1 MQSILSIVN
10 SPLLLNTG
18 ESAFLET
25 NISTISVLATPG
37 VDQRGGGGG
46 AWGGP
51 WPNVEVFKYCTV
63 MVVSDNHRSILII
76 FMV

>member
-1 MQSILSIVN
+1 MN

-25 NISTISVLATPG
+25 NISAISVLATPG
-37 VDQRGGGGG
+37 VDQRGAGSM
-46 AWGGP
+46 GGP
-51 WPNVEVFKYCTV
+51 WQNVEVFKYCTV
-63 MVVSDNHRSILII
+63 MVVSDDLRSILII

>member
-1 MQSILSIVN
+1 M

-25 NISTISVLATPG
+25 NISAISVLATPG
-37 VDQRGGGGG
+37 VDQRGGGEH
-46 AWGGP
+46 GGP
-51 WPNVEVFKYCTV
+51 MAKCRGFYV
-63 MVVSDNHRSILII
+63 MVVSDDLRSILII

>member
-1 MQSILSIVN
+1 MN

-25 NISTISVLATPG
+25 NISTISVLAMPG
-37 VDQRGGGGG
+37 VDQREGGGGEG
-46 AWGGP
+46 VAWQ
-51 WPNVEVFKYCTV
+51 NVEVFKYCTV
-63 MVVSDNHRSILII
+63 MVVSDDLRSILII

>member
-1 MQSILSIVN
+1 MN

-25 NISTISVLATPG
+25 NISAISVLATPG
-37 VDQRGGGGG
+37 VDQGWGGGGG
-46 AWGGP
+46 MGGQ
-51 WPNVEVFKYCTV
+51 WQNVEISKYCTV
-63 MVVSDNHRSILII
+63 MVVSDDLKGILII